1 MQAATIVQEIK
12 RFNRGRDPRRLQL
25 KYQAMRSSAF
35 SFLRGSCHLFY
46 ADLPADTVLQHA
58 PHAWISGD
66 LHLENFGAYKGD
78 NRLVYFDLNDFDEA
92 CLAPCTW
99 EPLRMLA
106 SVSLAGDALGA
117 EEWDD
122 GKLCRVFLDAYCAEL
137 AAGKPRWIE
146 RPLAQGLIRD
156 LLQDLK
162 RTQRVKF
169 LDKRTFLKGKH
180 RRFRIDDK
188 HALETSERER
198 KQVTAHLERFARGQ
212 KHQDFY
218 QVLDVVDRI
227 AGTGSLGVKR
237 YAVLVEGR
245 GSPDGNFLLDIK
257 QALPSAPARHL
268 KIAQPDWGSEAE
280 RVVTLQRTM
289 EAIAPAL
296 LTRLQ
301 IGSASYV
308 LKELQPE
315 EQRVNLDAHRDSPDK
330 LEGVVRSMG
339 ALTAWSQL
347 RAAAWHGSATRE
359 ELMEFGADARWRKE
373 LLELG
378 RERSGLMA
386 AYWKEYCTAY
396 DAGDLG

>member
-1 MQAATIVQEIK
+1 MPTANIVQEIQ
-12 RFNRGRDPRRLQL
+12 RFNRGRDPRRLLL
-25 KYQAMRSSAF
+25 KYRAMRESAF
-35 SFLRGSCHLFY
+35 AFLRGTCHLVY
-46 ADLPADTVLQHA
+46 AGLPAEAALQRA
-58 PHAWISGD
+58 PAAWISGD

-106 SVSLAGDALGA
+106 SISLAGDKLGTGER
-117 EEWDD
+117 EEL
-122 GKLCRVFLDAYCAEL
+122 KLCRVFLDAYCTEL

-162 RTQRVKF
+162 RTERVKF

-180 RRFRIDDK
+180 RKFRIDDK

-198 KQVTAHLERFARGQ
+198 KQVTTHLERFARGK
-212 KHQDFY
+212 KHRDFY
-218 QVLDVVDRI
+218 RVLDVVDRI

-245 GSPDGNFLLDIK
+245 GSPDGNFLLDVK
-257 QALPSAPARHL
+257 QALPSAPAGHL
-268 KIAQPDWGSEAE
+268 KARQPAWASEAE
-280 RVVTLQRTM
+280 RVMTLQRTLQ
-289 EAIAPAL
+289 AISPAL
-296 LTRLQ
+296 LACLQ
-301 IGSASYV
+301 IGRTSYV

-315 EQRVNLDAHRDSPDK
+315 EQRVNLDAHRDAPEK
-330 LEGVVRSMG
+330 LESVVRSMG

-347 RAAAWHGSATRE
+347 RAAAWRGSAGRE
-359 ELMEFGADARWRKE
+359 ELMEFGADTRWCKE
-373 LLELG
+373 LLELA
-378 RERSGLMA
+378 RERSDVIAG
-386 AYWKEYCTAY
+386 YWKEYCGAY